1 MTTSEYT
8 TPQAELFDRIAKDLS
23 LRTDQVA
30 RTVGLLLDEAT
41 VPFIA
46 RYRKEATGNLDE
58 EQIRQVAERHKY
70 YQDLEQRRAT
80 ILHTIASQDK
90 LTDALRQQIITCFDK
105 TELEDLYLPY
115 RPKRQTKA
123 SVAVERG
130 LEPLARLFWEQQP
143 TEQSYEEMAA
153 AFVDA
158 EKGVTSLAEA
168 LTGAG
173 HIVAEW
179 IAEHADLRKALRALD
194 SLGRHGASHG
204 VQGKQEEKTKF
215 QDYYDFRER
224 VATIPSHRI
233 LAILRGVREDVLSM
247 TIE

>member
-1 MTTSEYT
+1 MVDRNPMTTSEYT
-8 TPQAELFDRIAKDLS
+8 TPQAEPFDRIAKDLS
-23 LRTDQVA
+23 LRSDQVA
-30 RTVGLLLDEAT
+30 RTVSLLLDDAT

-58 EQIRQVAERHKY
+58 EQIRQIAARHKY
-70 YQDLEQRRAT
+70 YHDLEQRRGT

-90 LTDALRQQIITCFDK
+90 LTDELRQQILTCFDK

-130 LEPLARLFWEQQP
+130 LEPLARLFWEQHP
-143 TEQSYEEMAA
+143 TEQSLEEIAA
-153 AFVDA
+153 AFVEP
-158 EKGVTSLAEA
+158 EKGVTTVDEA

-179 IAEHADLRKALRALD
+179 ITEQADLRKALRALIL
-194 SLGRHGASHG
+194 SEGMVRQRCYRRNRRRKRS
-204 VQGKQEEKTKF
+204 
-215 QDYYDFRER
+215 FR
-224 VATIPSHRI
+224 TI
-233 LAILRGVREDVLSM
+233 M
-247 TIE
+247 TFENV